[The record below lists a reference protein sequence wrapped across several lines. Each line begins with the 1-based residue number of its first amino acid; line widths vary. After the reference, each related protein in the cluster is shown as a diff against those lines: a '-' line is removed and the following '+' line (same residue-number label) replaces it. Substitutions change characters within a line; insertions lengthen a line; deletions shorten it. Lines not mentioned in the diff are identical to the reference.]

1 MGRSARV
8 VFVSYRS
15 NRVVGWS
22 SVLPDN
28 QNARCPNGRRVL
40 DLGEQG
46 RLRAIARLRTF
57 PRGRL
62 RCRPFQHALEA
73 TPGPAKKTHTCRFE
87 RILETIVQG
96 NESRCPKTCKYHCFA
111 DGNQTHRS
119 TACAFFTDD
128 VALRF
133 VVKFSELA
141 LVSLALSPCSISVRN
156 LRMTAATKYS
166 ESASAQ
172 PKSRAAC
179 L

>member
-1 MGRSARV
+1 LLIAGKRGDMGRSARV
-8 VFVSYRS
+8 VFVSYPS

-28 QNARCPNGRRVL
+28 QNARCSNRRRVL

-57 PRGRL
+57 RADASAAGL
-62 RCRPFQHALEA
+62 SNNALEA
-73 TPGPAKKTHTCRFE
+73 TPGPALANLVPDLALAKKTHTCRFE

-133 VVKFSELA
+133 VVSF
-141 LVSLALSPCSISVRN
+141 
-156 LRMTAATKYS
+156 
-166 ESASAQ
+166 
-172 PKSRAAC
+172 
-179 L
+179 